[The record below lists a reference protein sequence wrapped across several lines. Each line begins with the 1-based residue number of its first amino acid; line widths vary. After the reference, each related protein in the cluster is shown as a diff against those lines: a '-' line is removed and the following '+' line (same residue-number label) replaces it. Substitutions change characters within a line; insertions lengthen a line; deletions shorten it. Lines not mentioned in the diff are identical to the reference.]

1 MNNNDLRN
9 QLLTVMAT
17 FLLTSMGGGVIFL
30 LDTNRIAVVT
40 SKQVEIIDKRVADID
55 SKVDRL
61 LERSKQQQLLQQA
74 SW

>member
-1 MNNNDLRN
+1 MNNDLRN
-9 QLLTVMAT
+9 QSLTVIAT

-40 SKQVEIIDKRVADID
+40 SKQVETIDKRITDID

-61 LERSKQQQLLQQA
+61 LERSRQQQLLQQA

>member
-1 MNNNDLRN
+1 MNNDLRN

-17 FLLTSMGGGVIFL
+17 FLLTSMGGAAVFL
-30 LDTNRIAVVT
+30 LDTNRTAVVT

-61 LERSKQQQLLQQA
+61 LERSRQQQQLQQA